1 MTDFLTLEQVTHFII
16 PCILNNLITLLI
28 LYRFM
33 KTFLGYKPELKK
45 VSLVLYTLFFIL
57 ENIISFYFEIS
68 LSLTIPHYLDKYLKF
83 GLYIILLILIISI
96 AFCYKPTLSTGF
108 SSGILTAL
116 SLYCSIPIANYIYDK
131 TYQFIVPNFNIFQ
144 NTALFRHV
152 FYIIF
157 EEYQQVFIYVLEI
170 TIKLLFLFTVLRV
183 KHIYDERN
191 MYYTQASAQQKNNL
205 KLKQFHH
212 DIKNHIIALNHMISS
227 DENIKALE
235 YLSKPNEMSDSSQL
249 FSHTEN
255 VALDSIINYKL
266 CEARQKDIVCTFH
279 SSVPEFLNIR
289 DEDIIIILGNLLD
302 NAIEACL
309 KLEDNKYIHL
319 NLNYSRGILF
329 ISIANSYNG
338 SLKKGSNSNIITSK
352 KDKSLHGLGL
362 KNIQN
367 ALEHYDGSLEIKTS
381 ATEFEIFIIMYISA
395 GDENP

>member
-1 MTDFLTLEQVTHFII
+1 
-16 PCILNNLITLLI
+16 
-28 LYRFM
+28 M
-33 KTFLGYKPELKK
+33 KTFLGYKTELKK
-45 VSLVLYTLFFIL
+45 VSLVLYSLFFIL
-57 ENIISFYFEIS
+57 ENIISFYYEIS
-68 LSLTIPHYLDKYLKF
+68 LSLTIPYYMDKYLKF

-96 AFCYKPTLSTGF
+96 AFCYKPTFSTGF
-108 SSGILTAL
+108 SSSILTAL
-116 SLYCSIPIANYIYDK
+116 SLYCSVSIANYIYDK
-131 TYQFIVPNFNIFQ
+131 IYQFIVPNFVIFQ

-170 TIKLLFLFTVLRV
+170 TTKLLFLFTVLRV

-191 MYYTQASAQQKNNL
+191 MYYTQASRQQKNNL
-205 KLKQFHH
+205 ELKQFHH
-212 DIKNHIIALNHMISS
+212 DIKNHMIALNQMLSS
-227 DENIKALE
+227 DENSKALE
-235 YLSKPNEMSDSSQL
+235 YLSKLNEMSDSSQL

-266 CEARQKDIVCTFH
+266 CEARQKGIVCTFH

-309 KLEDNKYIHL
+309 KLEDKRYIDL
-319 NLNYSRGILF
+319 KLNYNRGILF

-338 SLKKGSNSNIITSK
+338 SLKKGINSNLLTSK

-367 ALEHYDGSLEIKTS
+367 ALGHYNGTFEVKTT
-381 ATEFEIFIIMYISA
+381 AAEFKAFIIMYISVGA
-395 GDENP
+395 EKRESESTQSSSIKQI